1 MDISLAGADDVAD
14 VVRITNAAYDRGEA
28 GIWLPEWKR
37 TEAEWTGSEVAAREV
52 YVAREDGRM
61 VGSIRVVR
69 LREDTAEFGLLAVDP
84 EHGGRGVG
92 RALVDFAER
101 VHDVDWMEL
110 ELLVPKA
117 PHANKQRLH
126 EWYSRLGYRE
136 WRRRDFAVAYPEPGE
151 LLAAPADLVG
161 YRKSLR

>member
-1 MDISLAGADDVAD
+1 MIEPAAAADVAE

-28 GIWLPEWKR
+28 GIWLPGWQR
-37 TEAEWTGSEVAAREV
+37 TDAERTGRDVAAGAV
-52 YVAREDGRM
+52 YVAREDGRT
-61 VGSIRVVR
+61 VGSIRIVR
-69 LREDTAEFGLLAVDP
+69 LRDDTAEFGLLAVDP
-84 EHGGRGVG
+84 EHSGRGVG
-92 RALVDFAER
+92 RVLVDFAER

-126 EWYSRLGYRE
+126 EWYSRLGYRQ
-136 WRRRDFAVAYPEPGE
+136 WGRRDFTVVDPEQGE

-161 YRKSLR
+161 YRKPL

>member
-1 MDISLAGADDVAD
+1 MIELATADDVPE

-28 GIWLPEWKR
+28 GIWMPGWAR
-37 TEAEWTGSEVAAREV
+37 TDSEWTGREVAAGEV
-52 YVAREDGRM
+52 FVAREQGRI

-69 LREDTAEFGLLAVDP
+69 LRDHTAEFGLLAVDP
-84 EHGGRGVG
+84 EYGGRGLG
-92 RALVDFAER
+92 RALIDFAER
-101 VHDVDWMEL
+101 LYDVDWMEL

-117 PHANKQRLH
+117 PNANKQRLH
-126 EWYSRLGYRE
+126 DWYSRLGYRE

-151 LLAAPADLVG
+151 LLAGPADLVG